1 MTSNAK
7 MFYETYRS
15 LCRMR
20 IAYAQNQINFLEWE
34 TDPILMYPLSLT
46 DAEKIE
52 KFWSKVKEYWK
63 AKLENSY
70 QLEKE

>member
-1 MTSNAK
+1 
-7 MFYETYRS
+7 
-15 LCRMR
+15 MR